1 MSTLISKGIII
12 KINFDNYF
20 KEKQANLNNMLEQA
34 ESTLDELE
42 SEASGGG
49 DVDPEE
55 IESKRVR
62 IKNLHESIKIQLTR
76 LERQIDY
83 IKVTLEMRRL
93 KKQLAEIVDEEEERD
108 EVDKLQRRLGDLGKK
123 HENLVTFM
131 KDANQR
137 SLQQQKLQQQQQQQQ
152 STNNGPDTDAGRRID
167 NNDGNL
173 I

>member
-1 MSTLISKGIII
+1 M
-12 KINFDNYF
+12 
-20 KEKQANLNNMLEQA
+20 NNMLEQA

-42 SEASGGG
+42 NEASGGGGGGGG

-62 IKNLHESIKIQLTR
+62 IKNLHESIKVQLTR

-93 KKQLAEIVDEEEERD
+93 KKQLAEIVDDEEERD
-108 EVDKLQRRLGDLGKK
+108 EADKLKRRLGDLGKK

-131 KDANQR
+131 RDANQR
-137 SLQQQKLQQQQQQQQ
+137 SLQQQKLQQQQQQQLLPA
-152 STNNGPDTDAGRRID
+152 NVGPDSDNGRRID
-167 NNDGNL
+167 MNDG